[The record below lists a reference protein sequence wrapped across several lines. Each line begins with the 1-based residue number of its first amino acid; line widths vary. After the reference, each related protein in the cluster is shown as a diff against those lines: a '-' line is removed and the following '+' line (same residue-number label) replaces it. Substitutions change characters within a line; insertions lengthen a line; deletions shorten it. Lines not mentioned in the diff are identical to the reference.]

1 MDSLEETLEPLRQ
14 LPARMTSLETRIG
27 GLESQVLQLR
37 TEMRGEFAA
46 IHSEISTLATKDDLK
61 TLATKDDLKTLA
73 TKDDLKTLATKDD
86 LKTLSTKD
94 ELKLLATRDD
104 LKAYATKADLE
115 PLATR
120 AQMLMLHEDLVER
133 IALLAEGRAK
143 PRPRAGKKRSR

>member
-1 MDSLEETLEPLRQ
+1 MESLEETLEPLRQ

-73 TKDDLKTLATKDD
+73 TKDDLKTL
-86 LKTLSTKD
+86 STKD

-133 IALLAEGRAK
+133 IALLGEGLAK